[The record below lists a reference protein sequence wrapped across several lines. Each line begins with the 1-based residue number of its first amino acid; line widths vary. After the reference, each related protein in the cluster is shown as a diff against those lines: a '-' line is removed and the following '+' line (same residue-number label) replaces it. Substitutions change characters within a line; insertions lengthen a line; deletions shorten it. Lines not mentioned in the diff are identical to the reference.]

1 MTLVVQ
7 ESHLHIT
14 NIFMLFFTIYFA
26 ILLFS
31 KFKFNS
37 SCSILLC
44 LARSNDSVFSSRYF
58 YYYCNNIF
66 SSTRTNKSWKW
77 KTKVLYII
85 ICLDEIFLER
95 TWFEKKVFHY
105 GFSGSNEFPMSV
117 NFQSQDRTIN
127 QTE

>member
-26 ILLFS
+26 ILLFP
-31 KFKFNS
+31 NS
-37 SCSILLC
+37 NFILLVRFYC
-44 LARSNDSVFSSRYF
+44 VWQDQNDSVFSSRYF

-105 GFSGSNEFPMSV
+105 GFSGSSEFPMSV